1 LKKIKSE
8 YLDTS
13 SNTYIEKLN
22 KEILDVHSIMNENIN
37 LILDREKSLDSINN
51 LANTV
56 KQDSET
62 FKRKAIETRMRL
74 LLAKYSI
81 LIAIAAIVLLVIIF
95 KIYI

>member
-1 LKKIKSE
+1 M
-8 YLDTS
+8 
-13 SNTYIEKLN
+13 
-22 KEILDVHSIMNENIN
+22 DVHSIMNDNIN

-74 LLAKYSI
+74 LFAKYSI
-81 LIAIAAIVLLVIIF
+81 LIAIAAIVLIVIIF
-95 KIYI
+95 KIYL